1 MAFRVKSNLK
11 YIFISLAEKDAQ
23 EISKVYSNAHWCYKY
38 FFSRKK
44 MLSTLFLT
52 IYMGRGFY
60 FKTTQTS
67 LSNWLSLIY
76 LQVLR
81 KHNGE
86 FPIMTKI
93 HNPLQNVSYCK
104 SVPNFLCSWLLL
116 LKNVSFI
123 SYCREPV
130 IINPLGKGGGEV
142 GWILVVTIKLTRSP
156 PPQALLHS
164 TDPPSMAVIFIYS
177 PFYRKGLVPNCKHK
191 CLHNSKNIL
200 VYAIDA
206 N

>member
-1 MAFRVKSNLK
+1 MLCEIPLIHLAVCEHLEWKTKLARSLAWMAFRVRSNLK
-11 YIFISLAEKDAQ
+11 YIFISLAEKDSQ
-23 EISKVYSNAHWCYKY
+23 DISKVYFNTHWCYEY

-44 MLSTLFLT
+44 MPSALFLT

-93 HNPLQNVSYCK
+93 HNPLQNVSRKIFKHRKYRDRIFK
-104 SVPNFLCSWLLL
+104 ILFRNLPAFFLHD
-116 LKNVSFI
+116 FH
-123 SYCREPV
+123 RT
-130 IINPLGKGGGEV
+130 
-142 GWILVVTIKLTRSP
+142 TI
-156 PPQALLHS
+156 Q
-164 TDPPSMAVIFIYS
+164 M
-177 PFYRKGLVPNCKHK
+177 
-191 CLHNSKNIL
+191 
-200 VYAIDA
+200 
-206 N
+206 

>member
-1 MAFRVKSNLK
+1 M
-11 YIFISLAEKDAQ
+11 EK
-23 EISKVYSNAHWCYKY
+23 K
-38 FFSRKK
+38 
-44 MLSTLFLT
+44 LSTLFLT
-52 IYMGRGFY
+52 IYMGRDFY

-104 SVPNFLCSWLLL
+104 SVPTFLCSWLLL

-130 IINPLGKGGGEV
+130 IINPLGKGGGEG

-177 PFYRKGLVPNCKHK
+177 PFYRKGLVSNCKHK

-200 VYAIDA
+200 VYDIDA